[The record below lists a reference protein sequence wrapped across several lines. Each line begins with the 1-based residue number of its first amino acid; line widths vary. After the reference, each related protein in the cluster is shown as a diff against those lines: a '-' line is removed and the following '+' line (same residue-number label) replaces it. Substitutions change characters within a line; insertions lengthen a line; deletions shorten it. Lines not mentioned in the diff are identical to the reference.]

1 MKLKDLLKSFGGGV
15 CVSVYDD
22 SKDYCK
28 EAAYDYYD
36 LPKWARSRAGLQE
49 FLSDDNPNHYR
60 STCITLEAWWPDVE
74 DCKVES
80 WGIEINGH
88 GDPVIWI
95 YLAEEEKN
103 EK

>member
-15 CVSVYDD
+15 CVSVHDAFG
-22 SKDYCK
+22 DYCR
-28 EAAYDYYD
+28 EASYDYYD
-36 LPKWARSRAGLQE
+36 LPKWARSKAGLQE

-60 STCITLEAWWPDVE
+60 STCITLEEWWPDVK
-74 DCKVES
+74 DRKVES
-80 WGIEINGH
+80 WGIEIKGH

-95 YLAEEEKN
+95 YLVEEEKN